1 MCLKFPPVW
10 SWGALLCK
18 VDGFVFGSLERMVV
32 RGPVRMR
39 TCAVTVNL
47 LITKRL
53 QRGLVDLVYRNTS
66 LITSRKTLGPY
77 SRPIYGPTVV
87 LRGAPG
93 ASVLYSM
100 SQVRKRS
107 VIGGSTRGGSRPLE
121 QVA

>member
-1 MCLKFPPVW
+1 
-10 SWGALLCK
+10 
-18 VDGFVFGSLERMVV
+18 
-32 RGPVRMR
+32 MR

-47 LITKRL
+47 LITKRI

-66 LITSRKTLGPY
+66 LIISRKTLGPY

-107 VIGGSTRGGSRPLE
+107 VIGGCMTHPTAGGLHTVIQP
-121 QVA
+121 VFAA